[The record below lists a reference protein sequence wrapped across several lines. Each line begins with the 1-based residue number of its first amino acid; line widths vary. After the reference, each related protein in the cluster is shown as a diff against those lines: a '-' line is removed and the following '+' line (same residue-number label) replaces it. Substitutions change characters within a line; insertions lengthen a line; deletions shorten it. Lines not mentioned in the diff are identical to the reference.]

1 MCLFNHLFQPIQLK
15 KYVTLKNEDIQES
28 IKNLWLFFQKKILY
42 NLQKKS
48 SWLLLKLQILTSRP
62 WLGNSYRSSPL
73 KSFKKLK
80 NVDRWIRCRYRG
92 KVFDLIVKTKKNTK
106 WMKPILHL
114 RKSMMAHFPASYNSN
129 SYLIQVITLTLI
141 SQEAVAQT
149 SVKKVFVEIL
159 QNSLENTC
167 SRVPFLIK
175 LQGLTIL
182 NSPPTHTSSTVP
194 TSSTSPILQESA
206 DVTIT

>member
-1 MCLFNHLFQPIQLK
+1 MKKRFYIIYRKNHHGYSW
-15 KYVTLKNEDIQES
+15 KYKF
-28 IKNLWLFFQKKILY
+28 WLHVAD
-42 NLQKKS
+42 
-48 SWLLLKLQILTSRP
+48 W
-62 WLGNSYRSSPL
+62 GNSYRSSPL
-73 KSFKKLK
+73 KSFKKFK
-80 NVDRWIRCRYRG
+80 NVGRWIRCRYSG
-92 KVFDLIVKTKKNTK
+92 KVFDRIVKTKNNTK

-129 SYLIQVITLTLI
+129 NYLIQVITLTLI
-141 SQEAVAQT
+141 SQKAVAQR
-149 SVKKVFVEIL
+149 SAKKVFVAIL

-167 SRVPFLIK
+167 ARVSFLIK

-194 TSSTSPILQESA
+194 TPSTSSILQESA